1 MPKKRQTLRR
11 VYLRDDKLCGI
22 HLGGCGK
29 EILPGQN
36 YNRDHIIPRSLFRKV
51 SRGRENEFEQ
61 DWNCQPMHED
71 CNSSKSFQLD
81 GWPRFGCECHYL
93 QVVEDDLYVC
103 TRGKIRLGSHKL
115 LSSVVSDF
123 PESPDRV
130 DARVIVGH
138 HKDTQDQR
146 FVGFRKDRYGYVLP
160 GIHAHQ
166 VEMFNLHERARV
178 GLPRPERIKVDHLGR
193 ITHAWGMSHKR
204 ISSHDHVPTL
214 HDNPLEGIIGHP
226 LGQQ

>member
-1 MPKKRQTLRR
+1 MYDRRSRGVACWLIHYLQDDEDAKKRQALRR
-11 VYLRDDKLCGI
+11 VYLRDDELCGI

-93 QVVEDDLYVC
+93 QVVE
-103 TRGKIRLGSHKL
+103 G
-115 LSSVVSDF
+115 
-123 PESPDRV
+123 
-130 DARVIVGH
+130 
-138 HKDTQDQR
+138 
-146 FVGFRKDRYGYVLP
+146 
-160 GIHAHQ
+160 
-166 VEMFNLHERARV
+166 
-178 GLPRPERIKVDHLGR
+178 
-193 ITHAWGMSHKR
+193 
-204 ISSHDHVPTL
+204 
-214 HDNPLEGIIGHP
+214 
-226 LGQQ
+226 